1 MKFNQKFRAEVLTI
15 KKSLG
20 FKQKLLQDD
29 VNSFQITASYFFAK
43 EGKHKQDSFLHD
55 TQTSTER
62 RSFDLVFSLFF
73 FN

>member
-43 EGKHKQDSFLHD
+43 EGKHKQDSFF
-55 TQTSTER
+55 T
-62 RSFDLVFSLFF
+62 
-73 FN
+73 

>member
-43 EGKHKQDSFLHD
+43 EGKHKQDSFFTRHTNIHGTKKL
-55 TQTSTER
+55 
-62 RSFDLVFSLFF
+62 
-73 FN
+73 